1 MENKQ
6 KDQQIRRERAC
17 MIGPELLIRR
27 KMNSMFAIKYN
38 IRWVGGTIEDASG
51 EKEGV
56 DNIPGGSA
64 WSKLR

>member
-1 MENKQ
+1 
-6 KDQQIRRERAC
+6 
-17 MIGPELLIRR
+17 MIGPELLTRW

-56 DNIPGGSA
+56 DRIPGELA
-64 WSKLR
+64 WNKLR